1 MSFFDG
7 IDFVVSDA
15 AKAVGSVGSAVGSA
29 AQAVSAGAAAG
40 AAVAGGGV
48 TMDRD
53 EMTAFLQQV
62 KQTQAL
68 CQQQV
73 RANPWGGAITPPAQD
88 QASAMFTNAAVTSRE
103 ARNQYLSDQ
112 LKMYNEL
119 VDKLEK
125 ALGLT
130 TESDQQAADTVNQ
143 AAGGGIYS

>member
-7 IDFVVSDA
+7 INFAVSDA
-15 AKAVGSVGSAVGSA
+15 GKGVSAA
-29 AQAVSAGAAAG
+29 AQAVGAGAAAG

-53 EMTAFLQQV
+53 EMTDFLGQV

-68 CQQQV
+68 CRQQV
-73 RANPWGGAITPPAQD
+73 QSNYVAGAITPPAGD
-88 QASAMFTNAAVTSRE
+88 QASTMFTNAAQTSRD
-103 ARNQYLSDQ
+103 ARNQYLQEQ
-112 LKMYNEL
+112 LDMYNEL

-130 TESDQQAADTVNQ
+130 TESDEQAATAVNQ
-143 AAGGGIYS
+143 AAGEGKY